1 MECANDLINLD
12 PTCNALKKKGGLKK
26 KVWVVP
32 HDETVRTY
40 TVDGDGYIDTVTLAT
55 TSPATK
61 LNYFV
66 GRKLKHNGGLTG
78 EVGENANTIKQDLN
92 LVLHFY
98 SPEEREAIEN
108 LFRSEEVDVFVQT
121 EGGQVELWGY
131 DTGLTASALTGGTG
145 TALNDST
152 AVTIT
157 LSGSQ
162 DDLPKA
168 CKFGAT
174 VADDVTYLDALT

>member
-32 HDETVRTY
+32 HDESIRTY
-40 TVDGDGYIDTVTLAT
+40 TEDVDGYVDSVTIAT
-55 TSPATK
+55 TSPVTK
-61 LNYFV
+61 INTFT
-66 GRKLKHNGGLTG
+66 GKKLKHHATITG

-92 LVLHFY
+92 LVLYFY

-168 CKFGAT
+168 CKFGST